1 MAYNGGNKYYADTF
15 TKSACLGTGD
25 FAESLSNPV
34 ISKISKAEGCQ
45 KGSQY
50 LNVWMY
56 VIHEMEEAIEDC
68 LESVSPS
75 THWDESVA
83 FYTGSRTLL
92 NPTTTAGL
100 GVFQYG
106 LAEKKCPLF
115 KTCVLTGDDTL
126 LYKSAANQKV
136 FELFS
141 EGSNYLKAGQCA
153 NLATVKEAI
162 VKQMTVPL
170 MQGVMQYL
178 YLSKTTTDLEKLEKA
193 RAELWSFASSLLPL
207 IDKYSPTVA
216 ATLKNNAYIK
226 NAVTV
231 QDGYQAVKASLES
244 VYGAIGIS
252 CSDVGGWIDSTTSN
266 YASGMEPCVDSSTSS
281 VASSSTSDS
290 KTNMSASAPI
300 AIALIIIVLL
310 LCLVLVL
317 ALGFCFRDKLPKS
330 CNGRDSSPCIPKGD
344 EGSKQLFDSHT
355 NTNQV

>member
-1 MAYNGGNKYYADTF
+1 VKYNGGNKYYADTF

-25 FAESLSNPV
+25 FAESSSPV
-34 ISKISKAEGCQ
+34 ITKISKAEGCQ

-83 FYTGSRTLL
+83 FYTGSTTLL
-92 NPTTTAGL
+92 NPTTTTGL

-126 LYKSAANQKV
+126 LYKSAVNQKV
-136 FELFS
+136 FALFS
-141 EGSNYLKAGQCA
+141 QGSNYQKAGQCA
-153 NLATVKEAI
+153 NLAIVKEAI

-178 YLSKTTTDLEKLEKA
+178 YLSKTGGLEKSK
-193 RAELWSFASSLLPL
+193 AELWSFASSLLPL
-207 IDKYSPTVA
+207 ISKYNPSVA
-216 ATLKNNAYIK
+216 KKLYNNAYIK
-226 NAVTV
+226 NVATV
-231 QDGYQAVKASLES
+231 PDGHQAVKASLES
-244 VYGAIGIS
+244 VYGDIGIT
-252 CSDVGGWIDSTTSN
+252 CTDVGGWIDSTTSN
-266 YASGMEPCVDSSTSS
+266 YASGMEPCVDSSTVSLS
-281 VASSSTSDS
+281 SSSTSDS

-344 EGSKQLFDSHT
+344 EGSKQLFDTHT